1 MNPFQD
7 KHIAIVGA
15 SSGIGLALARILRA
29 QGASLYTFSRTPLP
43 ADLSDVPWSQT
54 DIQAPDIALTGLPDA
69 LHGFVYTPG
78 TINLKPF
85 NRIPVADF
93 RKELEV
99 NAVGAFQGLQQVFP
113 ALKAGRG
120 SAVLFSTVAVQLGM
134 PFHAGISA
142 AKGAVEGL
150 VRALAA
156 EWAPAVRIN
165 AIAPSLTDTPLAG
178 NLLSTEEKK
187 QAAAGRHPMRR
198 VGTPE
203 DMAQAALFLLDPD
216 RAGFI
221 TGQVLSVDGG
231 MGHLK
236 T

>member
-1 MNPFQD
+1 MHPFKD

-15 SSGIGLALARILRA
+15 SGGIGLALTRLLRA
-29 QGASLYTFSRTPLP
+29 QGASLYTFSRNPLP
-43 ADLSDVPWSQT
+43 PDLSDLPWTHT
-54 DIQAPDIALTGLPDA
+54 DIQAEGFSLTGLPDT

-78 TINLKPF
+78 TINLRPF
-85 NRIPVADF
+85 SRIPVADF
-93 RKELEV
+93 RQELEV
-99 NAVGAFQGLQQVFP
+99 NAVGAFHSLQQAFP
-113 ALKAGRG
+113 ALRAGRG
-120 SAVLFSTVAVQLGM
+120 SALLFSTVAAQLGM

-142 AKGAVEGL
+142 AKGAVEGM

-178 NLLSTEEKK
+178 NLLSTDEKR
-187 QAAAGRHPMRR
+187 QAAAGRHPLRR
-198 VGTPE
+198 VGTPG
-203 DMAQAALFLLDPD
+203 DMAEAACFLLDPD
-216 RAGFI
+216 RSGFI
-221 TGQVLSVDGG
+221 TGQVLAVDGG